1 MRGKEIL
8 GRLLLAAVFA
18 GAALVGVAVVF
29 LGAGSGG
36 IGRNGRSDRLRGF
49 SPLHLAA
56 RSGNVE
62 TVTGLLDAGADLE
75 ELDSGP
81 NGWTPLLH
89 AIHKGQ
95 IRVVRLLLARGA
107 DPNRPARNGTSP
119 VNLAASQGELAIL
132 RTLVA
137 AGARVDS
144 SANEALL
151 NAAAGGHTRVVRFLL
166 DTDPGLR
173 ATPGLRLWVARCR
186 AHLSHDREMLA
197 LLHRRGYRSQ
207 GARL

>member
-8 GRLLLAAVFA
+8 GRLLLAAVLA
-18 GAALVGVAVVF
+18 GAALVGIAIVF

-36 IGRNGRSDRLRGF
+36 RGRSF
-49 SPLHLAA
+49 PPLHLAA

-62 TVTGLLDAGADLE
+62 TVTGLLDAGAGLE
-75 ELDSGP
+75 ELDDGP

-95 IRVVRLLLARGA
+95 LGVVRLLLARGA

-132 RTLVA
+132 RALVA
-137 AGARVDS
+137 AGARVDGP
-144 SANEALL
+144 SATEALL

-173 ATPGLRLWVARCR
+173 ATPGLRTWVARCR
-186 AHLSHDREMLA
+186 AYLSHDREMLA
-197 LLHRRGYRSQ
+197 LLHRRGYKSQ